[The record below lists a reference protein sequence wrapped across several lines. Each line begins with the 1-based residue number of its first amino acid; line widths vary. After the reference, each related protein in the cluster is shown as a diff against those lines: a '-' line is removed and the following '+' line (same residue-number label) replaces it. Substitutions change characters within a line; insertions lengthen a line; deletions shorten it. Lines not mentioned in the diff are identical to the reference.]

1 MLSKRKFRRHGRTRL
16 LWRRKDSRR
25 CSMKK
30 VRPVVAR
37 NARELAKVLGLA
49 PADGM
54 EIEFRSDL
62 NDKIIEVVA
71 KKGLTHSDV
80 ARLAHT
86 SRTRVTAILNRNTQD
101 ISTDLMLRV
110 LASLGCASETSIQE
124 RCLTSSIAPSLRTK

>member
-1 MLSKRKFRRHGRTRL
+1 VKLAAFHPKARDAIRDFPEDVRRELG
-16 LWRRKDSRR
+16 KRR

-37 NARELAKVLGLA
+37 NARELAKVLGLS

-86 SRTRVTAILNRNTQD
+86 SRTRVTAILNRNTHD

-110 LASLGCASETSIQE
+110 LASLGVQAKLQFKS
-124 RCLTSSIAPSLRTK
+124 AA

>member
-1 MLSKRKFRRHGRTRL
+1 
-16 LWRRKDSRR
+16 
-25 CSMKK
+25 MKK

-49 PADGM
+49 RADGM
-54 EIEFRSDL
+54 QIEFRSDL

-71 KKGLTHSDV
+71 KTGLAHSDV

-86 SRTRVTAILNRNTQD
+86 PRTRVTVNRNTHD

-110 LASLGCASETSIQE
+110 LASLGVQAKLQFKN
-124 RCLTSSIAPSLRTK
+124 AA

>member
-1 MLSKRKFRRHGRTRL
+1 VARKRHYI
-16 LWRRKDSRR
+16 
-25 CSMKK
+25 KK
-30 VRPVVAR
+30 VRPVLAR

-49 PADGM
+49 SADGM

-86 SRTRVTAILNRNTQD
+86 SRTRVTAILNRNTHD

-110 LASLGCASETSIQE
+110 LGSLGVQAKLQFRS
-124 RCLTSSIAPSLRTK
+124 AA

>member
-1 MLSKRKFRRHGRTRL
+1 
-16 LWRRKDSRR
+16 
-25 CSMKK
+25 MKK
-30 VRPVVAR
+30 VKPIIAR
-37 NARELAKVLGLA
+37 DARELAKVLGLT

-62 NDKIIEVVA
+62 NDKIIEVVT
-71 KKGLTHSDV
+71 KRGLTHADV

-110 LASLGCASETSIQE
+110 LGSLGVKAKLQFKS
-124 RCLTSSIAPSLRTK
+124 AA